1 MENINT
7 SISGKKAL
15 RPRARIV
22 HTLGDELISSEVVA
36 VIELVKNSYDADA
49 KRVFLRFSGPLEEG
63 QGRIEIMDSGHG
75 MSIDTI
81 EKAWLEPATN
91 FRKRN
96 RLSEKGRR
104 VLGEKGIGRFAASR
118 LAKKLEVISRRSGSD
133 KEIIAFFDWSKFDD
147 ENKYLDE
154 IEVNWEE
161 RKPTEICPTG
171 SIKALCWDTDE
182 VIPEKLKKGTIIRM
196 DYLNINW
203 DEKKIDKLLDGLSRL
218 NSPITLKNRKPD
230 ESIEIYVDFPPPFEE
245 KSGLI
250 ESSEIFKSPH
260 YTLEGHIDENG
271 NYSFNIKIKDIDDG
285 NLLEN
290 HFLIEGHDKPSCGP
304 LYIDLRVWDRDSDS
318 MKKLADKF
326 KLKLS
331 QVRRN
336 LDRSSGISIFRDG
349 FRVFPYGEPGN
360 DWLTLDKRRVQNP
373 TLRLSNNQI
382 VGYIEISSEKN
393 PLLRDQSNREG
404 LIDSSALDDLKDL
417 VLSSLSLLE
426 ARRWDARHPKGS
438 SKITSSGLFSG
449 FTIKNIGEEI
459 SKKYPDDIELL
470 TSVQNKEKDLDS
482 RVNKIKDA
490 LSRYQRLATMGNLID
505 TVLHDGRTP
514 LSKIGQDAYIGIK
527 ESDHYPGHKG
537 KAWESLRNHF
547 VDIKEKT
554 EILST
559 VFRRIE
565 PFGGRKKGKAT
576 SICIETCITDA
587 FALLEAEIKDTG
599 ATCIL
604 PDSCTMGIV
613 DNAEIQEIIYNLLDN
628 SLYWLHKMPNDQRK
642 IAVTTN
648 KIISGEIE
656 ILFSDSGPGIEPEFQ
671 DRIFETYFSTK
682 KNGIGLGLSI
692 TGEIIS
698 DYYDGSLELLS
709 DGPLPGATFRIL
721 LKGRIK

>member
-1 MENINT
+1 MEENNQNKA
-7 SISGKKAL
+7 GKKAL

-49 KRVFLRFSGPLEEG
+49 KRVFVRFTGPLQEG

-133 KEIIAFFDWSKFDD
+133 KEIVAFFDWSKFDD

-161 RKPTEICPTG
+161 REPTEICPTG
-171 SIKALCWDTDE
+171 AISALCWDTDTI
-182 VIPEKLKKGTIIRM
+182 IPEKLQKGTIIRM
-196 DYLNINW
+196 DNLNIDW
-203 DEKKIDKLLDGLSRL
+203 DDKKIEKLLDGLSRL
-218 NSPITLKNRKPD
+218 ISPFTLKNRTPE
-230 ESIEIYVDFPPPFEE
+230 ESIKIFVEFPPPFEE
-245 KSGLI
+245 KSGVV
-250 ESSEIFKSPH
+250 ESSDIFRSPH
-260 YTLEGHIDENG
+260 YTLEGRIDENG
-271 NYSFNIKIKDIDDG
+271 FYSFELKIKDTEA
-285 NLLEN
+285 EN
-290 HFLIEGHDKPSCGP
+290 TLKNRFLIEGREEPSCGP
-304 LYIDLRVWDRDSDS
+304 LYMDLRVWDRDSDS
-318 MKKLADKF
+318 MKKLAEKF
-326 KLKLS
+326 NLKLN

-336 LDRSSGISIFRDG
+336 LDSSSGISIFRDG

-360 DWLTLDKRRVQNP
+360 DWLQLDRRRVQNP

-404 LIDSSALDDLKDL
+404 LIDGNALDDLKDL
-417 VLSSLSLLE
+417 VISSLSLLE
-426 ARRWDARHPKGS
+426 SRRWDSRHPKGS

-449 FTIKNIGEEI
+449 FTIKTIGEEI
-459 SKKYPDDIELL
+459 SKKYPEDKELL
-470 TSVQNKEKDLDS
+470 TSVQDKEKDLDS
-482 RVNKIKDA
+482 RINKIKEV

-514 LSKIGQDAYIGIK
+514 LSKISQNAYIGIK
-527 ESDHYPGHKG
+527 ESDKYPGHKG
-537 KAWESLRNHF
+537 KAWESLRDHF
-547 VDIKEKT
+547 VDIKDKT

-565 PFGGRKKGKAT
+565 PFGGRKKGKPTA
-576 SICIETCITDA
+576 ICIETCIADA
-587 FALLEAEIKDTG
+587 FALLDTEIKDTG
-599 ATCIL
+599 ATCVL
-604 PDSCTMGIV
+604 PDTCTMGIV

-628 SLYWLHKMPNDQRK
+628 SCHWLYQMPKDDRK
-642 IAVTTN
+642 IMVTC
-648 KIISGEIE
+648 KKLISGEIE
-656 ILFSDSGPGIEPEFQ
+656 ILFSDNGPGIEPEFQ
-671 DRIFETYFSTK
+671 ERIFEPYFSTK

-692 TGEIIS
+692 AGEIIS
-698 DYYDGSLELLS
+698 EYYGGSLELIN

-721 LKGRIK
+721 LRGRI